1 MHQARAGVS
10 GATLERR
17 ALKRLIADCRAG
29 KVGVVV
35 TKDSAWLARDTG
47 QLFRLLRIFEAAGV
61 HVQFCVDHAQRSLCL
76 LNTTLC
82 AMAELEKAMRRSKP
96 TR

>member
-1 MHQARAGVS
+1 
-10 GATLERR
+10 
-17 ALKRLIADCRAG
+17 
-29 KVGVVV
+29 VV